1 MKSEHCVAVS
11 MYQDGDA
18 DTKPVNARV
27 MGLMRACGLK
37 PPAVI
42 RGNAVLSRLV
52 LNKLMPCCRGV
63 QF

>member
-1 MKSEHCVAVS
+1 
-11 MYQDGDA
+11 
-18 DTKPVNARV
+18 
-27 MGLMRACGLK
+27 MGLMRACGLN

-52 LNKLMPCCRGV
+52 LNELMPCCCGV